1 MNMEKQIDYLKRNL
15 KIAKILKKADSLLVF
30 EKLLTL
36 ALIMAAL
43 CPLPVLVN
51 NWLPS
56 KWIWFIIYGT
66 LFIAWT
72 HCYYKSF
79 SVIIEKTVQQQRINS
94 VIEELK
100 KKGLYEQF
108 LSEPLFTNID
118 KVTQLQYHNHIKKII
133 LETKNKIKDLEKQM
147 KNEKSQDDTKLSQ
160 AEKKFLDL
168 TQNQAFI
175 ARILYNKTPYKI
187 LDAVFLIM
195 VLFVFITIAAASL
208 FLMMVIDL
216 KSDNFLSFGLGSV
229 NIIIIAVILMFVTI
243 AIFDKIDDKI
253 SNVIIGRK
261 AISNKKLKKA
271 LAQIKAWGVYDVF
284 MQEDVFKRI
293 TQSEKP
299 ILYSDIKYVFKQIE
313 NEIKEQY
320 KIVQIEKS
328 KERDKK
334 IVKQQK
340 EYIAMFA
347 ENKNSINLNKGNK
360 K

>member
-1 MNMEKQIDYLKRNL
+1 MNMEQQIDYLKRNL
-15 KIAKILKKADSLLVF
+15 KIAKILKKADSLLVL
-30 EKLLTL
+30 ENLSTL
-36 ALIMAAL
+36 ALTMVVVVLLLLLEKNWISNEWFWVTFFAL
-43 CPLPVLVN
+43 FGV
-51 NWLPS
+51 WM
-56 KWIWFIIYGT
+56 Y
-66 LFIAWT
+66 
-72 HCYYKSF
+72 CYYKSF
-79 SVIIEKTVQQQRINS
+79 DVQIGDKVPQQKMDKAIL
-94 VIEELK
+94 ELK
-100 KKGLYEQF
+100 NKGLYEQF

-118 KVTQLQYHNHIKKII
+118 KVTQLQYHNHIKNVI
-133 LETKNKIKDLEKQM
+133 LETKNKIHNLEKQM

-195 VLFVFITIAAASL
+195 VLFVVITIAAASL

-216 KSDNFLSFGLGSV
+216 KSDNFLSFGLGAV
-229 NIIIIAVILMFVTI
+229 NIIIIVVILMFVTI

-253 SNVIIGRK
+253 SNIIIGRK

-271 LAQIKAWGVYDVF
+271 LAQIKAWNVYDVF
-284 MQEDVFKRI
+284 MKEDVFKRI

-313 NEIKEQY
+313 NAIKEQHE
-320 KIVQIEKS
+320 IVQIEKS

-334 IVKQQK
+334 IVRQQK

>member
-1 MNMEKQIDYLKRNL
+1 MNMEEQIDYLKRNL
-15 KIAKILKKADSLLVF
+15 KIAKILKKEDSLLVF

-51 NWLPS
+51 NWMPS

-79 SVIIEKTVQQQRINS
+79 SVIIEKTVQQQKINS

-147 KNEKSQDDTKLSQ
+147 KNEQLKDDTKLSQ

-253 SNVIIGRK
+253 SNIIIGRK

-271 LAQIKAWGVYDVF
+271 LAQIKAWNVYDVF
-284 MQEDVFKRI
+284 MKEDVFKRI

-320 KIVQIEKS
+320 KIVQMEKEN
-328 KERDKK
+328 EREKK
-334 IVKQQK
+334 IVRQQK
-340 EYIAMFA
+340 EYIAMYA
-347 ENKNSINLNKGNK
+347 DKENLINLNKGNE
-360 K
+360 

>member
-1 MNMEKQIDYLKRNL
+1 MNMEEQIDYLKRNL

-36 ALIMAAL
+36 ALTMAAL

-79 SVIIEKTVQQQRINS
+79 SVLIEKKVQQQKINS

-118 KVTQLQYHNHIKKII
+118 KVTQLQYHNHIEKII

-147 KNEKSQDDTKLSQ
+147 KNEQSQDNTKLSQ
-160 AEKKFLDL
+160 AEQKFLDL

-175 ARILYNKTPYKI
+175 ARILYNKTPYTI
-187 LDAVFLIM
+187 FDAVFLIM
-195 VLFVFITIAAASL
+195 ALLVSMTIGVASL
-208 FLMMVIDL
+208 FLTMVIDL
-216 KSDNFLSFGLGSV
+216 KIDNLLILGLGSV
-229 NIIIIAVILMFVTI
+229 NIIIIAAILMMVTVY
-243 AIFDKIDDKI
+243 IFDKINAKI
-253 SNVIIGRK
+253 SNIIIGRK
-261 AISNKKLKKA
+261 VISNKKLKKA
-271 LAQIKAWGVYDVF
+271 LAQIKAWGAYDVF

-320 KIVQIEKS
+320 KIVQMEKAN
-328 KERDKK
+328 ERDKK

-340 EYIAMFA
+340 EYIAMYA
-347 ENKNSINLNKGNK
+347 NKESLINLNKGNEQ
-360 K
+360 

>member
-1 MNMEKQIDYLKRNL
+1 MNMEEQIDYIKRNL
-15 KIAKILKKADSLLVF
+15 KIAKILKKADALLVF

-79 SVIIEKTVQQQRINS
+79 SVIIEKTVQQQKINS

-133 LETKNKIKDLEKQM
+133 LETKNKIKDLEKKM
-147 KNEKSQDDTKLSQ
+147 KNEQLKDDTKLSQ

-175 ARILYNKTPYKI
+175 ARILYNK
-187 LDAVFLIM
+187 M
-195 VLFVFITIAAASL
+195 SL
-208 FLMMVIDL
+208 V
-216 KSDNFLSFGLGSV
+216 SF
-229 NIIIIAVILMFVTI
+229 VILYKTI
-243 AIFDKIDDKI
+243 NTL
-253 SNVIIGRK
+253 S
-261 AISNKKLKKA
+261 
-271 LAQIKAWGVYDVF
+271 
-284 MQEDVFKRI
+284 
-293 TQSEKP
+293 
-299 ILYSDIKYVFKQIE
+299 
-313 NEIKEQY
+313 
-320 KIVQIEKS
+320 
-328 KERDKK
+328 
-334 IVKQQK
+334 
-340 EYIAMFA
+340 
-347 ENKNSINLNKGNK
+347 
-360 K
+360 

>member
-1 MNMEKQIDYLKRNL
+1 MNMEEQIDYLKRNL

-36 ALIMAAL
+36 ALTMAAL

-79 SVIIEKTVQQQRINS
+79 SVLIEKKVQQQKINS

-118 KVTQLQYHNHIKKII
+118 KVTQLQYHNHIEKII
-133 LETKNKIKDLEKQM
+133 LETKNKIKDLKKKI
-147 KNEKSQDDTKLSQ
+147 KNEQSEENTKLNQ
-160 AEKKFLDL
+160 AEQKFLDL

-175 ARILYNKTPYKI
+175 ARILYNKTPYVI
-187 LDAVFLIM
+187 FDAVFFIM
-195 VLFVFITIAAASL
+195 VLLVFITIAAASL
-208 FLMMVIDL
+208 FLMIVIDL

-229 NIIIIAVILMFVTI
+229 NIITIAAILMIVTVCI
-243 AIFDKIDDKI
+243 VDKIDDKI
-253 SNVIIGRK
+253 SNIIIGRK

-284 MQEDVFKRI
+284 MKEDVFKRI

-320 KIVQIEKS
+320 KIVQM
-328 KERDKK
+328 ERANEREKK
-334 IVKQQK
+334 IVRQQK